1 VAAEPRRRG
10 WRRSSGEHSH
20 GVGAYRARLADTGG
34 RGGLPGW
41 RWSAAVVMEWLGA
54 SLRTAMATVELRE
67 LGGCCWRCETTKE
80 ERGKRNE
87 GAGRCGRVLVC

>member
-1 VAAEPRRRG
+1 M
-10 WRRSSGEHSH
+10 
-20 GVGAYRARLADTGG
+20 
-34 RGGLPGW
+34 
-41 RWSAAVVMEWLGA
+41 VMEWLGA
-54 SLRTAMATVELRE
+54 SLRAAMATAELWE

>member
-1 VAAEPRRRG
+1 MVLALTKLEPRALAG
-10 WRRSSGEHSH
+10 ARSRWEDSDASA
-20 GVGAYRARLADTGG
+20 VAKG
-34 RGGLPGW
+34 R
-41 RWSAAVVMEWLGA
+41 LGA
-54 SLRTAMATVELRE
+54 SLRTAMATAELRE